1 MRAQLENPEACPLCG
16 ARYGSCDCFKCNTCG
31 TLRVFVLDTPLCPT
45 CESDQLDYLQQFT
58 VSDVN
63 LYQKMKEA
71 KET

>member
-1 MRAQLENPEACPLCG
+1 MRAQLENPACCPLCG
-16 ARYGSCDCFKCNTCG
+16 ATYGSCSCFNCNTCG
-31 TLRVFVLDTPLCPT
+31 TLRVFVLDTPLCPV
-45 CESDQLDYLQQFT
+45 CEPSQLEYLQQFT